1 MPSATTR
8 LLAVVTLLPSAAL
21 LTSLSGCSAQQ
32 KLFGKPSSSAAWQST
47 YEEKKETATANTA
60 TATEENAKPITGAT
74 RYFLQ
79 LAAYTTRE
87 NAEKQLAALKKKLKQ
102 PAEIFAEQDNG
113 QQYYKL
119 QVGPFPTLQEAV
131 RAEPAIHEAGFDKI
145 RYIRR

>member
-1 MPSATTR
+1 MPIATAR
-8 LLAVVTLLPSAAL
+8 YLVVPAL
-21 LTSLSGCSAQQ
+21 LVPAIAAMSSLTGCSAQQ
-32 KLFGKPSSSAAWQST
+32 KLFGKPSSSAARQNT
-47 YEEKKETATANTA
+47 YEEKKATADGPA
-60 TATEENAKPITGAT
+60 DEARPPAVAAGAT

-102 PAEIFAEQDNG
+102 PMEIFEEADNG
-113 QQYYKL
+113 QQYFKL
-119 QVGPFPTLQEAV
+119 QVGPFPSLQEAV